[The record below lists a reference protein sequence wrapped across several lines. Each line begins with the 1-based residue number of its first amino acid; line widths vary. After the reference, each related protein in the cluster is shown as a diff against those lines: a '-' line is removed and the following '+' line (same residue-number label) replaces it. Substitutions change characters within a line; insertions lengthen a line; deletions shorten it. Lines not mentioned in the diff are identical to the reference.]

1 MRKFLF
7 LVLALAFASVG
18 AAQDRVSTATTLR
31 VGVRDNPPIVSLGPG
46 NVPHGIAIDFLAD
59 VAAKEGWKLTYV
71 VATWAELLVMLE
83 NGDIDLLTGI
93 AITEERARKFD
104 FTHETLVGN
113 WGIVYQG
120 ADAGIASLVDLRG
133 RRVALVDG
141 SIHAK
146 AFAELADRFGI
157 HVVPVRAKDFR
168 EVLALIA
175 EGKADAGVTNRI
187 FGLVNAPRYR
197 VQPTPIIFNPVEI
210 RYAVPK
216 NRQGDVL
223 AVLDSHLALQKRDPR
238 SVYQRSVERWLA
250 APVPWRLPMWLTW
263 SLAGGGVVM
272 VVALAGAWY
281 YRRQFMARARDI
293 MRANRELRR
302 SEQNFRNLIDG
313 SIQGVLVS
321 SETRKPLFAN
331 QTYADM
337 FGFKS
342 VAEVLALEST
352 LPLAAHHERE
362 RLQAM
367 RNARLRGEDMPERYE
382 YDGLRI
388 DGTPIRVQAISR
400 VLNWGDRK
408 VIQNTLFNVTDLRRH
423 ERELQDKSTL
433 LEAIL
438 ENMDQGVLVVNAAER
453 VVAFNRRFVE
463 LNKLPPDM
471 AILGTRFEDFLRYVV
486 ERGDFGPG
494 DPETILRQ
502 RLDTVRTRDVYQFER
517 VLPDGTVLEIRA
529 TPMPGGGF
537 IRTFTDVT
545 DRRRAEQEILSKSTL
560 LEAILENMDQ
570 GVLVVDGD
578 FKISAFNRRFDEL
591 IKLPPDRFR
600 PGDRFEDYV
609 RFLVAR
615 GDYGPGDPDATVRA
629 RLEVARRRDVY
640 HFERTLAD
648 GTALEVRSSPMPDG
662 GFVRTLTNVTDRR
675 KADAALRESEE
686 RLRKLVEN
694 TRVIAWEAEPG
705 TLRFSYVGPHAVE
718 VLGYPVGRWYEPD
731 FWVTHM
737 HPEDRRWAVDYC
749 IKETRKGKGHEFEY
763 RMIAADGRVVWLR
776 DIVTVVPRADGP
788 PTVRGFMIDITSRK
802 QAEEALRQSE
812 EQFRN
817 LVEGSIQG
825 ILIHGDFKPLFVNRS
840 FAQMLGYD
848 DPKDILALDSV
859 QDLTAPH
866 ERERT
871 QRYKE
876 ARLKGEPAPETYE
889 VQWLRKDGSP
899 VWLESRN
906 RVVNWQGR
914 TAIQSILVDI
924 DERKKA
930 EEALRQSEEHF
941 RNLVAGSLQG
951 VYVHTNFKPLLV
963 NQALADILGYA
974 STKELLAC
982 DSILD
987 WVAPHERPRL
997 IAYRKSRLEGREAP
1011 EVYEVQGRRK
1021 DGSLVWHEYRVRLIN
1036 WYGERAIQVS
1046 VVDIDERRKAEEAL
1060 RHQTQALAVRVKELN
1075 CLYGFSRA
1083 IDDPTRTPAQYCT
1096 AAVEIIPNGWQFPE
1110 RTCARVTCLGQTFT
1124 SNGFQETPFK
1134 QTSPIVVGGVEVGSV
1149 EVFFKGDGE
1158 AGGWPFLIEERD
1170 LINELAKRL
1179 GDAIERKQAED
1190 ALLHAKNQAELANRA
1205 KSEFLANM
1213 SHELRTPLNSVIG
1226 FADMLRT
1233 QMLGP
1238 VGNRKYIEY
1247 AADIIA
1253 SGTHLLEVINDI
1265 LDLSKIEAGE
1275 LTIDDNVIDLGS
1287 LVDNCVRMIRPRAA
1301 RARIR
1306 LAVDVPNAPIA
1317 LRADSLRIK
1326 QILLNLLSNAVKFTP
1341 ADGTVAVR
1349 AGLEDG
1355 AVVLAVHDTGIGIAP
1370 EDIPRIL
1377 EPFAQVESSLTRGH
1391 EGTGLGLTL
1400 VKRLTEKHGGTLAIT
1415 SAPGEGTTVTVR
1427 FPLERTVR
1435 V

>member
-1 MRKFLF
+1 MRKLLF
-7 LVLALAFASVG
+7 LVLILAFASVG
-18 AAQDRVSTATTLR
+18 AAQDRAKSAITLR
-31 VGVRDNPPIVSLGPG
+31 VGVWDNPPIVSPG
-46 NVPHGIAIDFLAD
+46 RDGTPSGIAIDFLND

-71 VATWAELLVMLE
+71 AAPWAELQSMLE
-83 NGDIDLLTGI
+83 RGDIDLMAAI
-93 AITEERARKFD
+93 ARNDERARRFD

-113 WGIVYQG
+113 WGIIYQRAG
-120 ADAGIASLVDLRG
+120 AGITSLFDLKG
-133 RRVALVDG
+133 LRVAVLDG
-141 SIHAK
+141 SSNAAALMKI
-146 AFAELADRFGI
+146 LDGFGI
-157 HVVPVRAKDFR
+157 DFIPVAGKDYPQLFTEVAKDR
-168 EVLALIA
+168 
-175 EGKADAGVTNRI
+175 ADVVVTNRL
-187 FGLVNAPRYR
+187 FGLVNAPRYGL
-197 VQPTPIIFNPVEI
+197 QPTPIVFNPLDV
-210 RYAVPK
+210 RPAVPK
-216 NRQGDVL
+216 NKHGDIL
-223 AVLDSHLALQKRDPR
+223 AVLDSHLALQKRDPH

-250 APVPWRLPMWLTW
+250 APVPWRLPMWLAW
-263 SLAGGGVVM
+263 SLVGGGVVL

-293 MRANRELRR
+293 MRANRELRTN
-302 SEQNFRNLIDG
+302 EQNFRNLIDG

-321 SETRKPLFAN
+321 SAERKPLFAN
-331 QTYADM
+331 QAYADM

-342 VAEVLALEST
+342 VAEVLALDST
-352 LPLAAHHERE
+352 LSLAAPHERE

-367 RNARLRGEDMPERYE
+367 RNARLRGDDVPERYE
-382 YDGLRI
+382 YDGLRV

-408 VIQNTLFNVTDLRRH
+408 VIQNTLFNVTDLRR
-423 ERELQDKSTL
+423 REQELKDKSTL

-438 ENMDQGVLVVNAAER
+438 ENMDQGMLVVDAAER

-463 LNKLPPDM
+463 LNQLPPDM
-471 AILGTRFEDFLRYVV
+471 AAPGVRFEDFLRFVV

-494 DPETILRQ
+494 DPEIILRQ
-502 RLDTVRTRDVYQFER
+502 RLETVRTRDVYRFER
-517 VLPDGTVLEIRA
+517 ILPDGTVLEVRA

-545 DRRRAEQEILSKSTL
+545 DRRRAEREIRSKSTL
-560 LEAILENMDQ
+560 LETVLESMNQ

-578 FKISAFNRRFDEL
+578 FRISAFNRRFDEL

-615 GDYGPGDPDATVRA
+615 GDYGPGDPDAIVRA
-629 RLEVARRRDVY
+629 RLEVARRRDIY
-640 HFERTLAD
+640 HFERTLSD
-648 GTALEVRSSPMPDG
+648 GTALEVWNSPMPDG
-662 GFVRTLTNVTDRR
+662 GFVRTLTDVTDRR

-686 RLRKLVEN
+686 RFRKLVET
-694 TRVIAWEAEPG
+694 TRVIPWETVPG
-705 TLRFSYVGPHAVE
+705 TLRYSYVGPHAAL
-718 VLGYPVGRWYEPD
+718 VLGYPAERWRDPD
-731 FWVTHM
+731 FWVNHM

-749 IKETRKGKGHEFEY
+749 IEETGKGKDHEFEY

-776 DIVTVVPRADGP
+776 DIVTVTPRAGAP
-788 PTVRGFMIDITSRK
+788 PVVRGFMIDITGRK

-825 ILIHGDFKPLFVNRS
+825 ILIHDNFKPLFVNRS
-840 FAQMLGYD
+840 LARMLGYD
-848 DPKDILALDSV
+848 DPKDILAVDSV

-871 QRYKE
+871 RRYKE

-889 VQWLRKDGSP
+889 LQWLRKDGSL

-914 TAIQSILVDI
+914 TAIQSILVDV

-930 EEALRQSEEHF
+930 EEALR
-941 RNLVAGSLQG
+941 R
-951 VYVHTNFKPLLV
+951 
-963 NQALADILGYA
+963 
-974 STKELLAC
+974 
-982 DSILD
+982 
-987 WVAPHERPRL
+987 
-997 IAYRKSRLEGREAP
+997 
-1011 EVYEVQGRRK
+1011 
-1021 DGSLVWHEYRVRLIN
+1021 
-1036 WYGERAIQVS
+1036 
-1046 VVDIDERRKAEEAL
+1046 
-1060 RHQTQALAVRVKELN
+1060 QTQALVQRVRELK
-1075 CLYGFSRA
+1075 CLYSISRA
-1083 IDDPTRTPAQYCT
+1083 IDDPARTPAQYCA
-1096 AAVEIIPNGWQFPE
+1096 AAVEIVPNGWQFPE
-1110 RTCARVTCLGQTFT
+1110 RTCARVTCFGQTFT
-1124 SNGFQETPFK
+1124 SSDFQETPFK
-1134 QTSPIVVGGVEVGSV
+1134 QASPIVVGGVEVGGV
-1149 EVFFKGDGE
+1149 EVFFKGDG
-1158 AGGWPFLIEERD
+1158 GSDGWPFLVEERD

-1238 VGNRKYIEY
+1238 VGNPKYIEY
-1247 AADIIA
+1247 AGDIIA

-1275 LTIDDNVIDLGS
+1275 LAIDDNIIDVGD
-1287 LVDNCVRMIRPRAA
+1287 LVDGCVRMIRPRAA

-1306 LAVDVPNAPIA
+1306 LTIDAPNAPVA
-1317 LRADSLRIK
+1317 LRGDALRIK

-1341 ADGTVAVR
+1341 ADGKVAVR
-1349 AGLEDG
+1349 VGLDGG
-1355 AVVLAVHDTGIGIAP
+1355 AVVLTVHDTGIGIAP

-1377 EPFAQVESSLTRGH
+1377 EPFGQVESSLTRGH

-1400 VKRLTEKHGGTLAIT
+1400 VKRLTEKHGGSLAIA
-1415 SAPGEGTTVTVR
+1415 SAPGAGTTVTVR
-1427 FPLERTVR
+1427 FPPERTVR